1 MRIPVWRPVC
11 LLALAA
17 IFTSGARAQQDS
29 ETVKQFWPEVDVYVP
44 LNEKFRLFFLATTT
58 KAEETRENIEGQ
70 VGAHID
76 YLIHRKASLRAGYRY
91 GFSLGGSDPFKEHRI
106 VFA

>member
-1 MRIPVWRPVC
+1 MRISVWRPAC

-17 IFTSGARAQQDS
+17 ILTSGAHAQQDS

-58 KAEETRENIEGQ
+58 KAEETRNGAIERWE
-70 VGAHID
+70 VSCRVLSAFLCD
-76 YLIHRKASLRAGYRY
+76 LCASATSALKFVVRK
-91 GFSLGGSDPFKEHRI
+91 I
-106 VFA
+106 